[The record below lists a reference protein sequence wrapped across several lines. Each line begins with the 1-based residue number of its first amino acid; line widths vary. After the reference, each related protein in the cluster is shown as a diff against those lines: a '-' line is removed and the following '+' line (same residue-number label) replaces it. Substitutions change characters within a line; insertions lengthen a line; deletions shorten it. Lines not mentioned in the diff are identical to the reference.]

1 MKYTICSVFIFYL
14 NNKNKYSITP
24 SEKNTIVKETKHTN
38 NTLLQIL

>member
-24 SEKNTIVKETKHTN
+24 SEKNTIVKETKH
-38 NTLLQIL
+38 NTLQIL